1 MAMIAMAT
9 KVAATHQMQVAVK
22 TAKKQ
27 VGRIE

>member
-9 KVAATHQMQVAVK
+9 KVAAIQMQVAVK